1 MDRVIKPELLPAALF
16 ELAKALA
23 RQMAADEFARR
34 SGSDDLEN

>member
-1 MDRVIKPELLPAALF
+1 MDRVTDPAPLPAALF

-34 SGSDDLEN
+34 FGPG